1 MKNSKKIIS
10 LILVFILTISLI
22 PTSVIQALDIEFQT
36 DSVPFSVEPTDYGI
50 VGYGMSGKKITY
62 INSEYSNA
70 QKTFIGNI
78 VYCCENGLYT
88 IRSLDDAHIIIS
100 SDSPI
105 YFQPIQ
111 TADYDGNIDEYSIT
125 FMYYFSIDD
134 LTYIINTNAGKL
146 FEHTFKHVSSQI
158 VYGKISVELSTG
170 EFGIVDL
177 DGTFYKDYGILDH
190 GFIVQ
195 KYYDELGYLTCA
207 KLLDQNLKP
216 VIEEELL
223 LPCYF
228 EGELMMT
235 GADASHD
242 SLIINSNGQIIAR
255 GYSTYRSSRIWN
267 NTMIGEREIFIGGDA
282 DDVAN
287 YYETCDIIKSDGTVI
302 DLYSRFG
309 GYVEVLSEI
318 GDVICIKAYNY
329 ENVFYYDWYK
339 AKQDLIFF
347 GLIDLNGNIVADLGK
362 YVYYEDYTTHSGNT
376 ADWLGGYYSLDFS
389 FNYYRNNNS
398 EFNDGK
404 CVVRKTGYDEGGFNG
419 TYYYGVLSSSGEI
432 LSWITTNKEQEVSIS
447 NKYIFF
453 HSEKTLYDFNGKLI
467 MDFEDKTSVSFND
480 TGLVLENS
488 TSKNGFFNTKT
499 GTWSD
504 FVYDN
509 ISVVNEEF
517 IVAHKYENSSV
528 EILNSNGEVVW
539 SGYSFDYWIYNDL
552 LYICEECDYSNK
564 KSLVILNSDG
574 VNISTKNSFYVE
586 SYHNN
591 SRGELETQIQNNR
604 VCVMNSS
611 GKYGIIDSNGNIV
624 VPLSNDFTEVLE
636 NNLLRIRNNGKSGL
650 YDWNGSEI
658 LMQKHSYISAL
669 SKSQGA
675 TLVYISNNSKI
686 GLVDNKG
693 ELMLDTVFTETV
705 YNTEYESGIIVLKTE
720 NSDDDYIYSFNSQNI
735 TGTKLQINSDKNI
748 IGLNEEIYLG
758 AGYGRDYY
766 LFHNNT
772 AVWSSDNENVAV
784 IQGTNKNIVGCVVKG
799 LNPGKATIKVTLE
812 NGVTATIDLTVK
824 LSIDNLIEL
833 YPEHLNSNNYSTM
846 FDNAESI
853 CQEIISSYSNE
864 EMIISSY
871 FTSLK
876 KGGAKILARELA
888 SKVFPDFIDS
898 TYQQYADST
907 VESLLTEFCAN
918 ESALSELVGDISNK
932 YGSINKIA
940 GLYKSSQS
948 EYIKEL
954 SSITNIS
961 EKEIQETV
969 SALEKNSAKIYD
981 IVGKGIDLA
990 ELITEIICIR
1000 DIEIEVVNRLLEL
1013 TNKNGE
1019 LHQGLLRLRTKLS
1032 QNVAMNVISKYVDQ
1046 EAVSYIVKASKNIV
1060 KKYGLKKFQLVGA
1073 SPLSTTVAKFF
1084 VEAIV
1089 LEYSANGGVFA
1100 DAIIETLLYYSY
1112 SRDLRNSLIS
1122 MQTEALKNKVNNEQV
1137 DINLDDYA
1145 FLYKCYIDSL
1155 KLTLDSS
1162 IKLSKYDY
1170 LKERATECK
1179 SIIQTY
1185 GSFDMY
1191 MDACV
1196 SECLNDYPKQYS
1208 IEVVNGQVVI
1218 SGYYNSAAK
1227 TRSISA
1233 TTNSESDAII
1243 TIPSQIDNM
1252 PVTGISD
1259 NAFSNL
1265 SGVKGII
1272 IPDGIVKI
1280 GKDAFA
1286 NCCDLEFVV
1295 FGNNVEEIGKD
1306 AFSNCQKLKSV
1317 DLPSSLVTL
1326 GEGAFSNCGEL
1337 SSVFLKSDNTNIKE
1351 DVFFNCP
1358 NLKHITSSTTNDFS
1372 GIVSDSETIL
1382 HYKSPKV
1389 IGIAIKQLPNN
1400 LECSQ
1405 NDIYTPQGLMLEITY
1420 ADGRHENVSE
1430 GYGIN
1435 YHTEKVGK
1443 CFVQV
1448 NYGEQTAEFE
1458 ININPILVESIDIE
1472 LSEIT
1477 IMQYQEQQI
1486 NTIFDPVNA
1495 TNQNLKWKSDD
1506 ETIATVSNG
1515 VVYANGVGSTIL
1527 YATSDDG
1534 AFSDSIKINVVPY
1547 KLSGIEFATQ
1557 CFNMHINQQKQIEY
1571 TLLPNDSHNYGL
1583 KFESRNVAV
1592 ASVDKNGIITAHSN
1606 GITFIVAKNA
1616 EGQDV
1621 GVVLVSVG
1629 SYEKGQV
1636 ITCSKN
1642 IVVDAAP
1649 SEEYEWYFM
1658 PTASNGYSFYSTGSV
1673 DTLGYIYNLQ
1683 GELLLMD
1690 DGSDNGNFKV
1700 KYYME
1705 SGNIYLLK
1713 AKLYSSSSDGTFS
1726 VGVTE
1731 DVCVKNLEII
1741 SLPQKTKYIED
1752 HVNLDYSGLK
1762 MKVIWSDN
1770 TETLWDYNKDGY
1782 YINGEQIRFDNSLIN
1797 VDGRVIISCGS
1808 AKTEFNIE
1816 IIENPVEKI
1825 EVISGTTLQCIE
1837 NLYGYTGSRY
1847 DQESG
1852 TWVDYFNYYYEI
1864 PSDVIIKISYI
1875 DGTYKTAYLNE
1886 TVDGYSFEW
1895 NDDQYT
1901 TPWRKGDDNYI
1912 TLSYLGVTTHLPVSV
1927 IANPVN
1933 RIEINSAPSR
1943 EYVYGD
1949 TEYGYLYSDGDYEF
1963 YPTDMTGLSFT
1974 VYFNDGTHKTFT
1986 YEDIDGNGNIN
1997 GYEFEMYYDGYN
2009 PEIGN
2014 FPITFEYMGKSA
2026 DYTVVLKASTVAS
2039 ITVTKGPNKTEYINY
2054 YSPDFIG
2061 MELTIT
2067 YTDGSTK
2074 VVTVTEDNLMYE
2086 YNPVWGGL
2094 GYKIYVDGY
2103 ALTIEQSEDD
2113 EMYYVASYLGKSC
2126 EIRDIVFTEGKE
2138 ISLVELDNVSWNG
2151 DGMTVKITYTDE
2163 STETLTLALADFFD
2177 FGDSSGT
2184 GHGKTDKGL
2193 LYYYIETYTDENGNA
2208 EKYKVYILDEN
2219 ITVKAETV
2227 LIGDVN
2233 GDGALD
2239 NLDRLTLTRYLAN
2252 WDGYTE
2258 SDINMVAADVNNDGS
2273 VDNLDRLIL
2282 TRHLANWEGYEVLPI
2297 N

>member
-1 MKNSKKIIS
+1 MVSGRFYGGESMKIVKKIIS
-10 LILVFILTISLI
+10 LILAFILTITLI
-22 PTSVIQALDIEFQT
+22 PISVIHAVALDIQNEESLFIT
-36 DSVPFSVEPTDYGI
+36 EATDYGM
-50 VGYGMSGKKITY
+50 VGYGLSGKKITY
-62 INSEYSNA
+62 LDSDYKEA
-70 QKTFIGNI
+70 EKTFIGNI
-78 VYCCENGLYT
+78 IYCKEAENYT
-88 IRSLDDAHIIIS
+88 IRNIDTGELLFTSTERIDFD
-100 SDSPI
+100 PI
-105 YFQPIQ
+105 R
-111 TADYDGNIDEYSIT
+111 TTDWEGNIDDNSTSILYK
-125 FMYYFSIDD
+125 FKYDQKVYVLNS
-134 LTYIINTNAGKL
+134 YKGKL
-146 FEHTFKHVSSQI
+146 FDKVFKNVSDNIVNGWVSITTEEGNSGIINLNGELYENYTLEPHNIIFKRTKNSDPSGPSTIFELYNDQLELLVSECFYVKYYEEAELFTAKLDQDGRNGVVIDKNGEIVSSG
-158 VYGKISVELSTG
+158 YYDFSEKSVGNSILG
-170 EFGIVDL
+170 
-177 DGTFYKDYGILDH
+177 YKDVNAYH
-190 GFIVQ
+190 EQERIVVH
-195 KYYDELGYLTCA
+195 KT
-207 KLLDQNLKP
+207 
-216 VIEEELL
+216 
-223 LPCYF
+223 
-228 EGELMMT
+228 T
-235 GADASHD
+235 
-242 SLIINSNGQIIAR
+242 
-255 GYSTYRSSRIWN
+255 
-267 NTMIGEREIFIGGDA
+267 
-282 DDVAN
+282 
-287 YYETCDIIKSDGTVI
+287 DIIKGDGTVI
-302 DLYSRFG
+302 DLSKRFG
-309 GYVEVLSEI
+309 GYVEVDSDI
-318 GDVICIKAYNY
+318 GETMCITAHSYAKHNP
-329 ENVFYYDWYK
+329 NVYGELRCGCETVYFY
-339 AKQDLIFF
+339 
-347 GLIDLNGNIVADLGK
+347 GLIDLNGNVIKDLSQYLYEWEYIDGLPIYSSEIGFDK
-362 YVYYEDYTTHSGNT
+362 YFEEGFCTVSYPGGFVSDTGNVCITDEYAITCNRKNGYLYYYSNYSNGPGYNIQRIYDKSGNIILTFDSNVKEMYKTSANTRFIFYDYTTSKYGVFFTKNAFWT
-376 ADWLGGYYSLDFS
+376 GFIYNRIELLNDEYTKVSINEEENIINSLGDIVCQNIEIDSQCVY
-389 FNYYRNNNS
+389 NNLVYVFT
-398 EFNDGK
+398 EQDDGQERLSIFDK
-404 CVVRKTGYDEGGFNG
+404 NGYDFC
-419 TYYYGVLSSSGEI
+419 
-432 LSWITTNKEQEVSIS
+432 S
-447 NKYIFF
+447 NK
-453 HSEKTLYDFNGKLI
+453 DF
-467 MDFEDKTSVSFND
+467 
-480 TGLVLENS
+480 LV
-488 TSKNGFFNTKT
+488 
-499 GTWSD
+499 D
-504 FVYDN
+504 
-509 ISVVNEEF
+509 
-517 IVAHKYENSSV
+517 SSNQT
-528 EILNSNGEVVW
+528 IKQLS
-539 SGYSFDYWIYNDL
+539 
-552 LYICEECDYSNK
+552 
-564 KSLVILNSDG
+564 
-574 VNISTKNSFYVE
+574 
-586 SYHNN
+586 
-591 SRGELETQIQNNR
+591 NNR
-604 VCVMNSS
+604 ILVVDTS
-611 GKYGIIDSNGNIV
+611 GKYGIIDNKGEIII
-624 VPLSNDFTEVLE
+624 PLVNDCVEVLE
-636 NNLLRIRNNGKSGL
+636 NNLIKISNNKKSGL
-650 YDWNGSEI
+650 YDKNGIEI
-658 LMQKHSYISAL
+658 LTQTHSDISAF

-693 ELMLDTVFTETV
+693 ELMLDTKFTETV

-784 IQGTNKNIVGCVVKG
+784 IQGTNDLIVGCVVKG

-1032 QNVAMNVISKYVDQ
+1032 QNIAVNVISKYVDNKS
-1046 EAVSYIVKASKNIV
+1046 VSYIAKAIEKNSF
-1060 KKYGLKKFQLVGA
+1060 KLVGA

-1337 SSVFLKSDNTNIKE
+1337 SSVFFKSDNTNIKE

-1372 GIVSDSETIL
+1372 GIVSDSEAIF
-1382 HYKSPKV
+1382 HSKSPKV

-1400 LECSQ
+1400 LECFQ
-1405 NDIYTPQGLMLEITY
+1405 NDLYTPQGLTLEITY
-1420 ADGRHENVSE
+1420 ADGSHENVSE

-1435 YHTEKVGK
+1435 YQTEKVGK
-1443 CFVQV
+1443 CIVQV

-1458 ININPILVESIDIE
+1458 INVNPILVESIDIE
-1472 LSEIT
+1472 LSQIT
-1477 IMQYQEQQI
+1477 IMQYQQQQI
-1486 NTIFDPVNA
+1486 NTIFAPVNA
-1495 TNQNLKWKSDD
+1495 TNQTLNWKSDD
-1506 ETIATVSNG
+1506 ETIATISNG

-1534 AFSDSIKINVVPY
+1534 AFTDSIKINVVPY
-1547 KLSGIEFATQ
+1547 ELSEIEFTTQ

-1583 KFESRNVAV
+1583 KFESRNAAV

-1606 GITFIVAKNA
+1606 GITFIVAQNA

-1621 GVVLVSVG
+1621 GVLLVSVG
-1629 SYEKGQV
+1629 SYEKGQI
-1636 ITCSKN
+1636 ITSSEN
-1642 IVVDAAP
+1642 IVVEAVP
-1649 SEEYEWYFM
+1649 SVEYEWYFM
-1658 PTASNGYSFYSTGSV
+1658 PTASKGYSFYSTGSV

-1690 DGSDNGNFKV
+1690 DDGSDNGNFKV

-1705 SGNIYLLK
+1705 SGNVYLLK
-1713 AKLYSSSSDGTFS
+1713 AKLYSSSYDGTFS

-1731 DVCVKNLEII
+1731 DVCVKSLEIT
-1741 SLPQKTKYIED
+1741 SLPQKTKYIKD
-1752 HVNLDYSGLK
+1752 HINLDYSGLK

-1770 TETLWDYNKDGY
+1770 TETLWDYNKDGN
-1782 YINGEQIRFDNSLIN
+1782 YINGEQIHFDNSLIN
-1797 VDGRVIISCGS
+1797 VDGRVIISCGG
-1808 AKTEFNIE
+1808 ARTEFNIE

-1825 EVISGTTLQCIE
+1825 EVVSGTTLQCIE

-1875 DGTYKTAYLNE
+1875 DGTYKTAGLYE
-1886 TVDGYSFEW
+1886 IVDGYSFDW

-1901 TPWRKGDDNYI
+1901 TPWTMGDDNYI
-1912 TLSYLGVTTHLPVSV
+1912 TLSYLGVTTLLPVSV
-1927 IANPVN
+1927 IDNPVN
-1933 RIEINSAPSR
+1933 HIEINSAPSR

-1997 GYEFEMYYDGYN
+1997 GYEFELYYDGYN

-2026 DYTVVLKASTVAS
+2026 DYTVILKESTVTS
-2039 ITVTKGPNKTEYINY
+2039 ILVTKKPIKTEYTNDY
-2054 YSPDFIG
+2054 LPDFVG

-2067 YTDGSTK
+2067 YTDETSK
-2074 VVTVTEDNLMYE
+2074 VVTLTEDNLIYE
-2086 YNPVWGGL
+2086 YNWGEL
-2094 GYKIYVDGY
+2094 CYKIEVDGY
-2103 ALTIEQSEDD
+2103 TLTIEPYYGED
-2113 EMYYVASYLGKSC
+2113 MYYVAHYLGTKC
-2126 EIRDIVFTEGKE
+2126 DINDITFTNGKE
-2138 ISLVELDNVSWNG
+2138 IDSIELGNVSSNG
-2151 DGMTVKITYTDE
+2151 DGMTVKLTYSDE
-2163 STETLTLALADFFD
+2163 TTETLTLDMVAL
-2177 FGDSSGT
+2177 GDYGDLSCSGYAQT
-2184 GHGKTDKGL
+2184 ENGL
-2193 LYYYIETYTDENGNA
+2193 LYYYIETYTDENGKP
-2208 EKYKVYILDEN
+2208 EKYNVYIFNEE
-2219 ITVKAETV
+2219 ITVEADAV
-2227 LIGDVN
+2227 VIGDVN

-2239 NLDRLTLTRYLAN
+2239 NLDRLTITRYLAN

-2258 SDINMVAADVNNDGS
+2258 ADINMVAADVNQDGS

-2282 TRHLANWEGYEVLPI
+2282 TRHLANWEGYEELPV